1 MERKEF
7 LDLLKKQGAKV
18 PKTRSAFD
26 WPGLLAKLQD
36 LEEPFTAK
44 DVSEMAEGKDD
55 FQIRMKINKW
65 IEQGHFVKIRTERGR
80 VAYLSAKQIPE
91 EVLKGLK

>member
-18 PKTRSAFD
+18 PKARSAFD
-26 WPGLLAKLQD
+26 WPLEKLKN
-36 LEEPFTAK
+36 LEEPFTAR
-44 DVSEMAEGKDD
+44 DVAEMVKGKDD
-55 FQIRMKINKW
+55 FQIRMKLNKW
-65 IEQGHFVKIRTERGR
+65 IEQGHFVKIRTERGK
-80 VAYLSAKQIPE
+80 AIYLSTKNVPE